1 MLNAVARA
9 NRFHLDTLGRL
20 TYAGANLLTGPAGSV
35 LSNVIVSWK
44 AQSTSTS
51 TLPRT
56 PSGTAGGSHRRGPAG
71 RGTGDAGA
79 GVQEPRVPDPPGGLH
94 RVTGCSKH
102 QPDRRHSPGRRGG
115 RPQSNGCREH
125 RTDGGRVVWMPTY
138 SAQADRASKGLGG
151 GICLLDE
158 NGRLAPEVF
167 AVLEV
172 VKAHDMVLA
181 TGHISTAE
189 SMALV
194 QEARSMG
201 IQRTVVTHATTMSYW
216 TGMTVEDMKALAG
229 MGAFIEHCLHVMMP
243 TTYRMDPKDLVKAIS
258 AIGPGKCIVSSDF
271 GQDYH
276 PMPAEGM
283 RMGIATLLRAGLE
296 EVEVG
301 MVVKDNPARLLGL

>member
-1 MLNAVARA
+1 MPLPRA

-20 TYAGANLLTGPAGSV
+20 TYAGANLRTGPAGSV
-35 LSNVIVSWK
+35 LSNVDRILEGAIDIHVHIAPDPK
-44 AQSTSTS
+44 VE
-51 TLPRT
+51 
-56 PSGTAGGSHRRGPAG
+56 RR
-71 RGTGDAGA
+71 AGA
-79 GVQEPRVPDPPGGLH
+79 IDVARQAEELGMQGLVFKSHEYPTHPVAYTASQVVPSINLIGGIALDVEVGGLNPMA
-94 RVTGCSKH
+94 VESTA
-102 QPDRRHSPGRRGG
+102 QM
-115 RPQSNGCREH
+115 
-125 RTDGGRVVWMPTY
+125 GGRVVWMPTY

-243 TTYRMDPKDLVKAIS
+243 TTYRMDPKDLAKAIS
-258 AIGPGKCIVSSDF
+258 AIGPDKCIVSSDF

-296 EVEVG
+296 EVETG

>member
-1 MLNAVARA
+1 MFKSHEYPTHPVAYTA
-9 NRFHLDTLGRL
+9 SQVVPSINLIGGIALD
-20 TYAGANLLTGPAGSV
+20 V
-35 LSNVIVSWK
+35 EV
-44 AQSTSTS
+44 
-51 TLPRT
+51 
-56 PSGTAGGSHRRGPAG
+56 
-71 RGTGDAGA
+71 
-79 GVQEPRVPDPPGGLH
+79 GGLNPMA
-94 RVTGCSKH
+94 VESTA
-102 QPDRRHSPGRRGG
+102 QM
-115 RPQSNGCREH
+115 
-125 RTDGGRVVWMPTY
+125 GGRVVWMPTY

-158 NGRLAPEVF
+158 TGRLAPEVF

-243 TTYRMDPKDLVKAIS
+243 TTYRMDPKDLAKAIS
-258 AIGPGKCIVSSDF
+258 AIGPDKCIVSSDF

-296 EVEVG
+296 EVETG